1 MPPLPWFAVQWF
13 GRYSPDGRHL
23 VFDFGRSSP
32 ALLVGAADGA
42 SGIRLV
48 MPLSRLGC
56 PDPLHWEPVGIR
68 LSGGEDRPARSGVGA
83 GRAPHPVRDAGRV
96 AERLRGTHRD
106 GLFVV
111 DTAGRG
117 LRRVVTVPD
126 GLSYQGSRGWGRSA
140 WSARGTIAYVV
151 HGAIYTVRPDGSHRR
166 RLVSGFAPT
175 WSPTGRTLA
184 YVRGGSAGE
193 LDTVRSDGR
202 GRRTVLTGA
211 VADPVWSP
219 DGHTILFH
227 GSLTHDRRSGFRSG
241 LFTIAPSGRDLR
253 LLVPETQN
261 FDPRKAEWQPLP

>member
-1 MPPLPWFAVQWF
+1 MWA
-13 GRYSPDGRHL
+13 PDGRHIL
-23 VFDFGRSSP
+23 FGTQD
-32 ALLVGAADGA
+32 AWQ
-42 SGIRLV
+42 SG
-48 MPLSRLGC
+48 
-56 PDPLHWEPVGIR
+56 W
-68 LSGGEDRPARSGVGA
+68 
-83 GRAPHPVRDAGRV
+83 
-96 AERLRGTHRD
+96 GTHRD

-126 GLSYQGSRGWGRSA
+126 GLFYQGSRGWGRSA

-151 HGAIYTVRPDGSHRR
+151 HGTIYTVRPDGSHRR
-166 RLVSGFAPT
+166 RLVSGSAPT

-184 YVRGGSAGE
+184 YVRGGSARE